1 MKVVDHN
8 KFRKFEYENEVNPNK
23 YQLGDILYKE
33 YTDENNYTG
42 ENQEPEIGVVIQTF
56 DDGDVRTDMWGM
68 CCESEVSMATLEQV
82 DLYRPK
88 LIQEIEIMKLNLTP
102 KQIDAINKIIDYTIE
117 DEREHLEE
125 TISNRKD
132 MEVSDLT
139 DDDLFEK
146 YKDDTEVND
155 HIWFS
160 IYELQ
165 KIIK

>member
-1 MKVVDHN
+1 
-8 KFRKFEYENEVNPNK
+8 
-23 YQLGDILYKE
+23 
-33 YTDENNYTG
+33 
-42 ENQEPEIGVVIQTF
+42 
-56 DDGDVRTDMWGM
+56 
-68 CCESEVSMATLEQV
+68 
-82 DLYRPK
+82 
-88 LIQEIEIMKLNLTP
+88 MKLNLTP

-117 DEREHLEE
+117 DEREHLDV
-125 TISNRKD
+125 TISDRKD